1 MVVNILSQILII
13 VYFKLVKF
21 VPFVVVQ
28 FVLVLIVGRKTD
40 EMYDML
46 LILTLFDL

>member
-1 MVVNILSQILII
+1 MVVNISSQIPII

-21 VPFVVVQ
+21 VPFDV
-28 FVLVLIVGRKTD
+28 TD

-46 LILTLFDL
+46 FDFNAVWFVDKYFLVFR

>member
-21 VPFVVVQ
+21 VPFDV
-28 FVLVLIVGRKTD
+28 TD
-40 EMYDML
+40 DDML
-46 LILTLFDL
+46 FDFNAVWFVDKYFLVFR